1 MTPMPVSATDV
12 RAVQSYYPRIYL
24 ACHTRH
30 VRRGSTSSNL
40 TEAESGLLGHLH
52 ERLPVRA
59 STLARHLGV
68 SKSALS
74 ASIKRLTAL
83 GYVTREPDDRDAR
96 AVALR
101 LSVQG
106 ARAMQAGSVLDTR
119 RVHLML
125 AQLTP
130 ADRRR
135 AVDGLALLARAS
147 SEMPRKKWRER

>member
-1 MTPMPVSATDV
+1 MAVSATDV

-30 VRRGSTSSNL
+30 VRRASTSSQL
-40 TEAESGLLGHLH
+40 TDAESGLLGHLD

-74 ASIKRLTAL
+74 ASLKRLSAL
-83 GYVTREPDDRDAR
+83 GYVTREPDPTDAR

-101 LSVQG
+101 LSLQG

-119 RVHLML
+119 RVREML
-125 AQLTP
+125 SQLAP
-130 ADRRR
+130 AERRR
-135 AVDGLALLARAS
+135 AVDGLGLLARAS
-147 SEMPRKKWRER
+147 MDMPKKKWSER